1 MTIGEAQKMLV
12 AIHKHCFECSGCSRE
27 RVNKCEVKSC
37 ALYPYRQPVEFNG
50 NEKEERQISLFDNQ
64 EA

>member
-1 MTIGEAQKMLV
+1 MTIGEAQKMLI

-27 RVNKCEVKSC
+27 RVDKCEVKSC
-37 ALYPYRQPVEFNG
+37 ALYPYRQPVG
-50 NEKEERQISLFDNQ
+50 TKEERQISLFENQ